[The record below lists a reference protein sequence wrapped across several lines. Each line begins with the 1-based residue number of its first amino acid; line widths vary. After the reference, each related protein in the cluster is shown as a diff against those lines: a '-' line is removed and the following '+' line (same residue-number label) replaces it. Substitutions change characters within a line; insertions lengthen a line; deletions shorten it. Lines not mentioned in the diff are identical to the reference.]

1 MREPNQILTAR
12 ELMATN
18 LLVFRPEQPNL
29 HVDVTDYFET
39 RQNALHS
46 HVSQVGERSDER
58 DERSRKRLGD
68 TGEKYGVELAEQAV
82 EAGTSQIHQAVQSLS
97 LS

>member
-1 MREPNQILTAR
+1 M
-12 ELMATN
+12 
-18 LLVFRPEQPNL
+18 FRPEHPDH

-58 DERSRKRLGD
+58 DEQSRKRLAD
-68 TGEKYGVELAEQAV
+68 TGKKYGVEMAEQFMKIV
-82 EAGTSQIHQAVQSLS
+82 IGR
-97 LS
+97 